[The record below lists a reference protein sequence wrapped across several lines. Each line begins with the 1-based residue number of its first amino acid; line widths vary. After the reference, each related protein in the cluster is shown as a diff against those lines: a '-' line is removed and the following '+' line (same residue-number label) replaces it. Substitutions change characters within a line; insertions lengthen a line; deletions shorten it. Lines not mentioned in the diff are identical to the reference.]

1 MLRDAACK
9 EKTMSLQ
16 NVQLSADTIARLY
29 TAPLVDMNA
38 ERVGSTAITEAAQDC
53 RFLGSNKK
61 NITILV
67 SAGDVSFLPDHSF
80 SFLTGILNACKLTM
94 EDVALVNISSLEDTG
109 YAGIYKSTKPAIS
122 LLFDVSPNDIGL
134 PLQFP
139 YFQVHKYNSI
149 TYLSSPSLALLE
161 NDKAAKAALWS
172 SLKTIFQL

>member
-1 MLRDAACK
+1 
-9 EKTMSLQ
+9 MSLQ
-16 NVQLSADTIARLY
+16 NLQLSRDTIARLY

-38 ERVGSTAITEAAQDC
+38 ERNISAAVKEDPQEC

-67 SAGDVSFLPDHSF
+67 NAGDASFLPDHSF
-80 SFLTGILNACKLTM
+80 HFLTGILNACKLTM
-94 EDVALVNISSLEDTG
+94 EDVALVNINNLKDAG
-109 YAGIYKSTKPAIS
+109 YTGIYKITRPAVS

-139 YFQVHKYNSI
+139 HFQVHKYNSI
-149 TYLSSPSLALLE
+149 TYLSSPSLVSLE
-161 NDKAAKAALWS
+161 NDKAAKAVLWS